1 MALTN
6 KLTAIGNAI
15 RAKNGETALYTLDE
29 MPQKIAAIETGSGGS
44 GSGVIG
50 QLVPEDYQQVLYLQ
64 CDGSQYLISDY
75 YPNGYTQIIAQFYNN
90 NSAQSPLRYMYGV
103 RNEGDTASFSSPIN
117 WYVRGNWRYG
127 TQALEVYNTSSNDM
141 GYYCI
146 QGYTKQSNFAHS
158 ALIVADI
165 GTGAILGRG
174 SYTVEEFQSELPM
187 YILSCNVKGSAG
199 DGAQG
204 NLYRMTIKEN
214 DVIVRDFI
222 PCYRKS
228 DSKPGLYDIV
238 NKQFYTNAGSGEF
251 SFPEYT
257 IQEVN
262 NETANF

>member
-29 MPQKIAAIETGSGGS
+29 MPQKIAAIEGGGGGS

-75 YPNGYTQIIAQFYNN
+75 YPNGYTQIIVQFYNN
-90 NSAQSPLRYMYGV
+90 NTNQNPLRYMYGV
-103 RNEGDTASFSSPIN
+103 RNEGDTASFSSPAL
-117 WYVRGNWRYG
+117 WYSQNRWRYG
-127 TQALEVYNTSSNDM
+127 TQGLIVYNTNDDK
-141 GYYCI
+141 GWYSI
-146 QGYTKQSNFAHS
+146 QGYTKQSDFAKS
-158 ALIVADI
+158 GLVVADI
-165 GTGAILGRG
+165 GVGTILGNG

-187 YILSCNVKGSAG
+187 YILSCNVKGSASA
-199 DGAQG
+199 GAQG

-214 DVIVRDFI
+214 DVIVRDYI

-257 IQEVN
+257 I
-262 NETANF
+262 

>member
-29 MPQKIAAIETGSGGS
+29 MPQKIAAIEGGGGS

-75 YPNGYTQIIAQFYNN
+75 YPNGHTQIISQFYNN

-103 RNEGDTASFSSPIN
+103 RNEGDTASFSSSVI
-117 WYVRGNWRYG
+117 WYSLNNWRYG
-127 TQALEVYNTSSNDM
+127 TQALEVNTQNNNYD
-141 GYYCI
+141 YYCI
-146 QGYTKQSNFAHS
+146 QGYTKSDTAS
-158 ALIVADI
+158 SRLLIVDI
-165 GTGAILGRG
+165 SSGTILKNG

-187 YILSCNVKGSAG
+187 YILSCNVKGSPSA
-199 DGAQG
+199 GAQG

-257 IQEVN
+257 I
-262 NETANF
+262 

>member
-29 MPQKIAAIETGSGGS
+29 MPQKIAAIEGGGGS
-44 GSGVIG
+44 GSSVIG

-90 NSAQSPLRYMYGV
+90 NSAQHPVRYMYGV
-103 RNEGDTASFSSPIN
+103 RNEGDTASFSSPVL
-117 WYVRGNWRYG
+117 WYSKNNWRYG
-127 TQALEVYNTSSNDM
+127 TQAIVVDNSVNTDR
-141 GYYCI
+141 GHYCI
-146 QGYTKQSNFAHS
+146 QGYTKQSDIAS
-158 ALIVADI
+158 SGLLVADI
-165 GTGAILGRG
+165 STGSILKNG

-187 YILSCNVKGSAG
+187 YILSCNVKGSPGA
-199 DGAQG
+199 GAQG

-238 NKQFYTNAGSGEF
+238 NKQFYTNAGSSEF

-257 IQEVN
+257 I
-262 NETANF
+262 

>member
-29 MPQKIAAIETGSGGS
+29 MPQKIAAIEGGGGS

-64 CDGSQYLISDY
+64 CDGNQYLISDY
-75 YPNGYTQIIAQFYNN
+75 YPNGHTQIISQFLNN
-90 NSAQSPLRYMYGV
+90 NSNQKPLRYMYGV
-103 RNEGDTASFSSPIN
+103 RNEGDTASFSGSAI
-117 WYVRGNWRYG
+117 WYSKNNWRYG
-127 TQALEVYNTSSNDM
+127 TQAIVVDNSINTDR
-141 GYYCI
+141 GWYCI
-146 QGYTKQSNFAHS
+146 QGYTKQSDTAKS
-158 ALIVADI
+158 GLIVADI
-165 GTGAILGRG
+165 GTGAIFGRG

-187 YILSCNVKGSAG
+187 YILSCNVKGSPGA
-199 DGAQG
+199 GAQG

-214 DVIVRDFI
+214 DLIVRDFI

>member
-29 MPQKIAAIETGSGGS
+29 MPQKIAAIEGGGGS

-64 CDGSQYLISDY
+64 CDGNQYLISDY
-75 YPNGYTQIIAQFYNN
+75 YPNGHTQIISQFYNN
-90 NSAQSPLRYMYGV
+90 NTAQQPVRYMYGV
-103 RNEGDTASFSSPIN
+103 RNEGDTASFSSVVR
-117 WYVRGNWRYG
+117 WYSLNNWRYG
-127 TQALEVYNTSSNDM
+127 TQALAVDTSINDNR
-141 GYYCI
+141 GRYCI
-146 QGYTKQSNFAHS
+146 QGYTNQPDTPSS
-158 ALIVADI
+158 RLLIVDI
-165 GTGAILGRG
+165 SAGTIFKND

-187 YILSCNVKGSAG
+187 YILSCNINGSASA
-199 DGAQG
+199 GAQG
-204 NLYRMTIKEN
+204 NLYRMTVKEN
-214 DVIVRDFI
+214 DVIVRDYI

>member
-29 MPQKIAAIETGSGGS
+29 MPQKIAAIEGGGGS

-50 QLVPEDYQQVLYLQ
+50 QLVPKDYQQVLYLQ

-75 YPNGYTQIIAQFYNN
+75 YPNGHTQIIAQFYNN
-90 NSAQSPLRYMYGV
+90 NGNQARLPYMYGV
-103 RNEGDTASFSSPIN
+103 RNEGDTASFTSAVR
-117 WYVRGNWRYG
+117 WYSLMNWRYG
-127 TQALEVYNTSSNDM
+127 TQAIDVDTSSNNGDR

-146 QGYTKQSNFAHS
+146 QGYTKSDTVS
-158 ALIVADI
+158 SRLLIVNTST
-165 GTGAILGRG
+165 GTIFKNS

-187 YILSCNVKGSAG
+187 YILNCNINGSAS
-199 DGAQG
+199 DGAEG

-214 DVIVRDFI
+214 DIIVRDFI

>member
-29 MPQKIAAIETGSGGS
+29 MPQKIAAIEGGGGS

-75 YPNGYTQIIAQFYNN
+75 YPNGHTQIISQFYNN
-90 NSAQSPLRYMYGV
+90 NSVQQPVRYMYGV
-103 RNEGDTASFSSPIN
+103 RNEGDTASFSSPVI
-117 WYVRGNWRYG
+117 WYSKNNWRYG
-127 TQALEVYNTSSNDM
+127 TQALVVENTSSNK
-141 GYYCI
+141 GWYSI
-146 QGYTKQSNFAHS
+146 QGYTKQSDTAKS
-158 ALIVADI
+158 GLIVADI
-165 GTGAILGRG
+165 GTGAIFGRG

-187 YILSCNVKGSAG
+187 YILSCNVKGSPGA
-199 DGAQG
+199 GAQG

-228 DSKPGLYDIV
+228 DSKPG
-238 NKQFYTNAGSGEF
+238 
-251 SFPEYT
+251 
-257 IQEVN
+257 
-262 NETANF
+262 

>member
-29 MPQKIAAIETGSGGS
+29 MPQKIAAIEGGGS

-75 YPNGYTQIIAQFYNN
+75 YPNGHTQIIAQFYND
-90 NSAQSPLRYMYGV
+90 NSAQNPLRYMYGV
-103 RNEGDTASFSSPIN
+103 RNEGDTASFSSPVLWHTRN
-117 WYVRGNWRYG
+117 NWRYG
-127 TQALEVYNTSSNDM
+127 TQALEVYNTNSNNM
-141 GYYCI
+141 GWYSI
-146 QGYTKQSNFAHS
+146 QGYTKQSGTAKS
-158 ALIVADI
+158 GLIVADI
-165 GTGAILGRG
+165 GVGDVFGRG

-199 DGAQG
+199 AGAQG

-214 DVIVRDFI
+214 DAIVRDFI

>member
-29 MPQKIAAIETGSGGS
+29 MPQKIAAIEGGGGSGS

-75 YPNGYTQIIAQFYNN
+75 YPNGHTQIIAQFYNN

-103 RNEGDTASFSSPIN
+103 RNEGDTASFSSPVI
-117 WYVRGNWRYG
+117 WYSKNNWRYG
-127 TQALEVYNTSSNDM
+127 TQAIAVDNTSNIDR
-141 GYYCI
+141 GWYCS
-146 QGYTKQSNFAHS
+146 QGYTKQSNTAKS
-158 ALIVADI
+158 GLLVADI
-165 GTGAILGRG
+165 STGSILKNG

-199 DGAQG
+199 AGAQG

-214 DVIVRDFI
+214 DIIVRDYI

-257 IQEVN
+257 I
-262 NETANF
+262 

>member
-29 MPQKIAAIETGSGGS
+29 MPQKIAAIEGGGGS

-75 YPNGYTQIIAQFYNN
+75 YPNGYTQIITQFYNN
-90 NSAQSPLRYMYGV
+90 NNNQSVLPYMYGV
-103 RNEGDTASFSSPIN
+103 RNEGDTASFSSP
-117 WYVRGNWRYG
+117 VRWLALMRWRYG
-127 TQALEVYNTSSNDM
+127 TQTITVDTGANSNNNSSRE
-141 GYYCI
+141 YYCI
-146 QGYTKQSNFAHS
+146 QGYTKSDTVGS
-158 ALIVADI
+158 RLLIVDI
-165 GTGAILGRG
+165 TTGTIFKND
-174 SYTVEEFQSELPM
+174 SYTVEEFQSKLPM
-187 YILSCNVKGSAG
+187 YILSCNINGSAS
-199 DGAQG
+199 DGAEG
-204 NLYRMTIKEN
+204 NLYRLTIKEN
-214 DVIVRDFI
+214 GVIVRDYI

-251 SFPEYT
+251 SFPEYV
-257 IQEVN
+257 I
-262 NETANF
+262 

>member
-29 MPQKIAAIETGSGGS
+29 MPQKIAAIEGGGGS

-75 YPNGYTQIIAQFYNN
+75 YPNGHTQIIAQFYNN
-90 NSAQSPLRYMYGV
+90 NESQSPVRYMYGV
-103 RNEGDTASFSSPIN
+103 KNEGDTASFSSPVI
-117 WYVRGNWRYG
+117 WYSQNRWRYG
-127 TQALEVYNTSSNDM
+127 TQSLIVNNSANIDR
-141 GYYCI
+141 GHYCI
-146 QGYTKQSNFAHS
+146 QGYTKQTNIAESG
-158 ALIVADI
+158 LIVADI
-165 GTGAILGRG
+165 GTGGILGSG

-187 YILSCNVKGSAG
+187 YILSCNVKGSAS

-257 IQEVN
+257 I
-262 NETANF
+262 

>member
-29 MPQKIAAIETGSGGS
+29 MPQKIAAIEGGGGS

-64 CDGSQYLISDY
+64 CDGNQYLISDY
-75 YPNGYTQIIAQFYNN
+75 YPNGHTQIISQFLNN
-90 NSAQSPLRYMYGV
+90 NSNQKPLRYMYGV
-103 RNEGDTASFSSPIN
+103 RNEGDTASFSSPVI
-117 WYVRGNWRYG
+117 WYTRNNWRYG
-127 TQALEVYNTSSNDM
+127 TQALEVYNTSNTDR
-141 GYYCI
+141 GWYCI
-146 QGYTKQSNFAHS
+146 QGYTKQSDTAKS
-158 ALIVADI
+158 GLIVADI
-165 GTGAILGRG
+165 GTGAIFGRG

-187 YILSCNVKGSAG
+187 YILSCNVKGSASA
-199 DGAQG
+199 GAQG

-214 DVIVRDFI
+214 DLIVRDFI

-257 IQEVN
+257 I
-262 NETANF
+262 

>member
-29 MPQKIAAIETGSGGS
+29 MPQKIAAIEGGGGS

-64 CDGSQYLISDY
+64 CDGNQYLISDY
-75 YPNGYTQIIAQFYNN
+75 YPNGYTQIITQFYNN
-90 NSAQSPLRYMYGV
+90 NSSQTPPRYTYGV
-103 RNEGDTASFSSPIN
+103 RNEGDTASLTSFAIYYSL
-117 WYVRGNWRYG
+117 GNWRYG
-127 TQALEVYNTSSNDM
+127 TQSIEVQNTS
-141 GYYCI
+141 GGFYCI
-146 QGYTKQSNFAHS
+146 QGYTNQYSPKST
-158 ALIVADI
+158 LIVANIDRGSVI
-165 GTGAILGRG
+165 QNG

-187 YILSCNVKGSAG
+187 YILSCNIKGSASA
-199 DGAQG
+199 GAQG

-214 DVIVRDFI
+214 DAIVRDYI

-238 NKQFYTNAGSGEF
+238 NKKFYTNAGSGEF

-257 IQEVN
+257 I
-262 NETANF
+262 

>member
-29 MPQKIAAIETGSGGS
+29 MPQKIAAIEGGGS

-75 YPNGYTQIIAQFYNN
+75 YPNGHTQIIAQFYND
-90 NSAQSPLRYMYGV
+90 NSNQNPLRYMYGV
-103 RNEGDTASFSSPIN
+103 RNEGDTASFSSPVL
-117 WYVRGNWRYG
+117 WYTRVSWRYG
-127 TQALEVYNTSSNDM
+127 TQSLIVYDNSNANR
-141 GYYCI
+141 GWYSI
-146 QGYTKQSNFAHS
+146 QGYTKQTNIAKSG
-158 ALIVADI
+158 LIVADI
-165 GTGAILGRG
+165 GTGAILGSG

-199 DGAQG
+199 AGAQG

-214 DVIVRDFI
+214 DAIVRDYI

-257 IQEVN
+257 I
-262 NETANF
+262 

>member
-29 MPQKIAAIETGSGGS
+29 MPQKIAAIEGGGGGS

-75 YPNGYTQIIAQFYNN
+75 YPNGHTQIISQFYNN
-90 NSAQSPLRYMYGV
+90 NSAQQPVRYMYGV
-103 RNEGDTASFSSPIN
+103 RNEGDTASFSSPVI
-117 WYVRGNWRYG
+117 WYSKNNWRYG
-127 TQALEVYNTSSNDM
+127 TQALVVENTSSNK
-141 GYYCI
+141 GCYSI
-146 QGYTKQSNFAHS
+146 QGYTKQSNTANS
-158 ALIVADI
+158 GLIVADI
-165 GTGAILGRG
+165 GTGAIFGRG

-187 YILSCNVKGSAG
+187 YILSCNVKGSA
-199 DGAQG
+199 DVGAQG

-214 DVIVRDFI
+214 DVIVRDYI

-257 IQEVN
+257 I
-262 NETANF
+262 

>member
-29 MPQKIAAIETGSGGS
+29 MPQKIAAIEGGGGS

-75 YPNGYTQIIAQFYNN
+75 YPNGHTQIIAQFYNN
-90 NSAQSPLRYMYGV
+90 NTSQQPVRYMYGV
-103 RNEGDTASFSSPIN
+103 RNEGDTASFSSVVR
-117 WYVRGNWRYG
+117 WYSLNNWRYG
-127 TQALEVYNTSSNDM
+127 TQALEVDTSTNSNR
-141 GYYCI
+141 GRYCI
-146 QGYTKQSNFAHS
+146 QGYTKSDTAS
-158 ALIVADI
+158 SRLLIVDI
-165 GTGAILGRG
+165 SAGTIFKNG

-187 YILSCNVKGSAG
+187 YILSCNINGSAS
-199 DGAQG
+199 ASAEG

-214 DVIVRDFI
+214 DVIVRDYI

>member
-29 MPQKIAAIETGSGGS
+29 MPQKIAAIETGSGS

-75 YPNGYTQIIAQFYNN
+75 YPNGHTQIISQFYNN

-103 RNEGDTASFSSPIN
+103 RNEGDTASFSGSVI
-117 WYVRGNWRYG
+117 WYSKNNWRYG
-127 TQALEVYNTSSNDM
+127 TQALIVQNTSSHNT
-141 GYYCI
+141 GWYSI
-146 QGYTKQSNFAHS
+146 QGYTKQSNFAKS
-158 ALIVADI
+158 GLVVADI
-165 GTGAILGRG
+165 GVGDTLGRG

-187 YILSCNVKGSAG
+187 YILSCNINGSASA
-199 DGAQG
+199 GAQG